1 MMAPM
6 AGLPMAPTVSMAVFS
21 GQRAACY
28 AAGVV
33 RMAPHL
39 CAARYAAIMV
49 CVSVVRTV
57 GIAVLSVVHMHSC
70 LRTACHTAYAMAV
83 LSSLRTAVYS
93 AKVMMVDCRLY
104 AS

>member
-1 MMAPM
+1 MAPM

-21 GQRAACY
+21 GQRAARYAAGVVRMAPHLCAARY

-57 GIAVLSVVHMHSC
+57 GIAV
-70 LRTACHTAYAMAV
+70 
-83 LSSLRTAVYS
+83 S
-93 AKVMMVDCRLY
+93 AIR
-104 AS
+104 SRENR